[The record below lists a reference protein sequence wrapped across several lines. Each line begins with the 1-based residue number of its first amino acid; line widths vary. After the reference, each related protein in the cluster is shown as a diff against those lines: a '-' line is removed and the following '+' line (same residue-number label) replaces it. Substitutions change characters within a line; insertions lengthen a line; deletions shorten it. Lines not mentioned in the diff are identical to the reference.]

1 MLSQAGS
8 GLQRKPPPRSGGQ
21 FLIFLLLNKV
31 RSAQITRD

>member
-8 GLQRKPPPRSGGQ
+8 GPQRKPPQRSPAQ

-31 RSAQITRD
+31 RAAQITRD